1 MHLYKILKCNFIA
14 NITRDGVL
22 DVLLLDGKDTKKA
35 LEISCINNIY
45 VKASLKSA
53 LQTGQQQKIVIY
65 NVPPEISLADLKEGL
80 MNTKGEEISVLEAFR
95 LGRPNEAELV
105 SSKSVLFI
113 LPLSTMVEKIFLF
126 GQPKPFRLYI
136 EKPIQ
141 CTKCMKLGHV
151 SKNCKSTKTQC
162 NICLEEHSHQSC
174 NSRPKCANCKG
185 DHNSFDK
192 RACPKYLE
200 RHQVLKIA
208 RKENLP
214 VGIVAKSYSS
224 ILKGNTPT
232 LKESTKTLPWKWAP
246 SIISTPQQR
255 SSTSSIASPLTSPK
269 SLLADLNF
277 TPSGRSNKSKNNDSK
292 PQKSNNAP
300 MPSVQP
306 NSAISAKDHVAL
318 SKLIQYLISVT
329 FISQI
334 DIPKHLKATI
344 LREIA
349 LHYFSK
355 SIVEET
361 DSEVISILNQCQALH
376 YLTEIHG

>member
-1 MHLYKILKCNFIA
+1 MHCPII
-14 NITRDGVL
+14 NI
-22 DVLLLDGKDTKKA
+22 
-35 LEISCINNIY
+35 
-45 VKASLKSA
+45 
-53 LQTGQQQKIVIY
+53 
-65 NVPPEISLADLKEGL
+65 
-80 MNTKGEEISVLEAFR
+80 
-95 LGRPNEAELV
+95 
-105 SSKSVLFI
+105 
-113 LPLSTMVEKIFLF
+113 
-126 GQPKPFRLYI
+126 
-136 EKPIQ
+136 
-141 CTKCMKLGHV
+141 
-151 SKNCKSTKTQC
+151 TQC

-174 NSRPKCANCKG
+174 GSKPKCANCKG

-192 RACPKYLE
+192 RAYPKYLE
-200 RHQVLKIA
+200 RHKVLKIS

-214 VGIVAKSYSS
+214 VGIVAKSYSN
-224 ILKGNTPT
+224 ILKENIPT

-300 MPSVQP
+300 MPSVLP
-306 NSAISAKDHVAL
+306 DSAISAKDHIAL

-349 LHYFSK
+349 VHYFSK
-355 SIVEET
+355 SVVEEA

-376 YLTEIHG
+376 CLTEIHD